1 MFAQTLIKSY
11 AEQNN
16 TGTTK
21 FGEIVKNIGDFNS
34 DGFDDIAV
42 VAKYYGSQRGKVYI
56 YFGGSDSDNIP
67 DLTMEGEE
75 NFTFFGT
82 SVSGA
87 GDFNGDGN
95 SDFIIGCANINSN
108 KGRAYIYYGGADV
121 DNIPDLTI
129 EGETANRYL
138 GAVVS
143 GIGDFNNDGYDDIVV
158 AESFHER
165 NAYLYLGGADPD
177 AVSDL
182 TITGDMSVNWG
193 SSISS
198 AGDFNN
204 DGYDDIIIGA
214 YGYSSSKG
222 RAYIYYGG
230 STLDATA
237 DIIVTGGSN
246 NLELGQSVA
255 GGGDFNKDGIDDVII
270 GVPRDDSN
278 KGSVYVLYGSDNP
291 DGVKDIVLKG
301 DDTQTYFGKSVSFAG
316 DMNNDGADD
325 IIVGVNTHLIGNAYI
340 FYGGDTPVTN
350 YSLKL
355 TGKASGDRFGNSVS
369 AAGDV
374 DNDGY
379 DDVIVGAYNSEVST
393 GKSYLYRGG
402 ATPDDID
409 DITYKGEGSGNY
421 YGREMSVIGDINSD
435 GYDDFIVGATG
446 YDGSSGAA
454 YLYLG
459 SDSPDK
465 EFKVTGGIYHNLG
478 YGVSG
483 LGDINGDGYDDFVVG
498 TNKNKAYIYL
508 GGVTPDNIA
517 DLELEGLTTGEHF
530 GKRCSGI
537 GDINNDGFDDFI
549 VGAENFGTGT
559 NSNEKF
565 FGKVYI
571 YFGGTDINNLTVE
584 TIQGELF
591 KNFFGRVVT
600 GVGDMNGD
608 GYGDFAISALGYDSY
623 KGRVY
628 VYYGGT
634 TFDETPDII
643 YTGEVLNIGFGDRV
657 SAAGDVNGDGYD
669 DIMIGSNRH
678 NSSRGRTSV
687 YYGGS
692 TPDNIADV
700 NIYGESIGDY
710 VGNSMVDIGDLNRD
724 GYDDIAIGLHGKNTR
739 TGEVRIYFGAA
750 SMDTNPDMIIEGS
763 EQELRFGETLAG
775 GGDINNDGYPDIL
788 IGETYFDNQNGKVYL
803 YSFSNDPQ
811 VSTVSVTDIGVSVV
825 TANANVSKLG
835 DDNIIGHGFCWHTE
849 TEPTISD
856 NSIDKGELT
865 STGSFLGS
873 VTGLSANT
881 TYYIR
886 SFVRSSRKVFY
897 GDELSFTTKTAQTIT
912 FNTLSA
918 KSYGDA
924 NFDLTATASSN
935 LVVSYQSSDTDVATV
950 SGNTVTI
957 VGAGTTTI
965 TASQSGNDTYAAAT
979 AVGQNLVVNKSSQT
993 ITFGLLPQKQYGD
1006 GGFDLSATSSSA
1018 LAITYES
1025 SNTDVATVS
1034 GNTVTITGG
1043 GTTTITAS
1051 QAGNANYQ
1059 GATAGQVLIVNKATQ
1074 TIVFASPAPKT
1085 YGDDDF
1091 ELSATASSNLE
1102 VTYISSDTDVATVS
1116 GNTVTIKGG
1125 GTTTITAMQ
1134 AGNTNYLAAT
1144 TVNHNLI
1151 VNKADQAITFNA
1163 LESTTYGNDF
1173 NLSASSSSGL
1183 DISYESSN
1191 TDVATISGK
1200 RVTIVGVGTTT
1211 ITASQIGNGNY
1222 NVANTVDQ
1230 ELIVDKATQAIEME
1244 TISFKAITDKTF
1256 ALDEVSSSG
1265 LPIEYSSSNT
1275 NVATIDDY
1283 IVTIVGIGKTIITAK
1298 QLGNENYIAA
1308 PEVQQEL
1315 IISKETQKITFA
1327 ELESVTYGD
1336 VSFNLNATST
1346 SGLPVTFSSSN
1357 TDVVAITGNSVTV
1370 VGAGETIITAK
1381 QEGNGEY
1388 EATSTERRLTV
1399 NKANQSIT
1407 FETIEAKYV
1416 GDKSFDLSA
1425 TASSGLDIVYISS
1438 DEKVATVS
1446 GKTVTIVGTGITT
1459 ITASQSGN
1467 NNYNAATNV
1476 QQALTVFSTSD
1487 INSADEAGIKL
1498 YPNPVSDILNID
1510 SEKYIDL
1517 VQILDMESRMI
1528 RSIDVDGYNKSVD
1541 VGTLNKGVYLVKI
1554 KSGNKLYIIR
1564 LVKK

>member
-42 VAKYYGSQRGKVYI
+42 VARYYGSQRGKVYI
-56 YFGGSDSDNIP
+56 YFGGVDSDNIP

-121 DNIPDLTI
+121 DNIHDLTI
-129 EGETANRYL
+129 EGETANKYL

-143 GIGDFNNDGYDDIVV
+143 GIGDFNNDGYDDVVV
-158 AESFHER
+158 AESFNER
-165 NAYLYLGGADPD
+165 NAYLYLGGTDPD

-182 TITGDMSVNWG
+182 TITGDLFVNWG

-214 YGYSSSKG
+214 YRYSSSKG

-270 GVPRDDSN
+270 GVPKDDSN

-291 DGVKDIVLKG
+291 DGVKDVVLKG

-393 GKSYLYRGG
+393 GKSYLYKGG
-402 ATPDDID
+402 ATPDDSE
-409 DITYKGEGSGNY
+409 DITYKGEGSGNF

-454 YLYLG
+454 YVYLG

-465 EFKVTGGIYHNLG
+465 DFMVTGEIYHYLG

-508 GGVTPDNIA
+508 GGATPDNIV
-517 DLELEGLTTGEHF
+517 DLELVGQSDSEYF

-537 GDINNDGFDDFI
+537 GDINSDGFDDFI
-549 VGAENFGTGT
+549 IGAENFSGN
-559 NSNEKF
+559 NSDKAYC
-565 FGKVYI
+565 GKVYI
-571 YFGGTDINNLTVE
+571 YFGGTDINSMVFE
-584 TIQGELF
+584 IIQGESF
-591 KNFFGRVVT
+591 KEYFGNVVT

-608 GYGDFAISALGYDSY
+608 GYDDFAIGAFGFNSN
-623 KGRVY
+623 KGKVY
-628 VYYGGT
+628 VYYGGA
-634 TFDETPDII
+634 TFDEESDII
-643 YTGEVLNIGFGDRV
+643 YTGEVSNKGFGMGI
-657 SAAGDVNGDGYD
+657 STAGDVNGDGYD
-669 DIMIGSNRH
+669 DIIIGSHRD
-678 NSSRGRTSV
+678 NSNTGKVSV
-687 YYGGS
+687 YYGGL
-692 TPDNIADV
+692 THDNIADV
-700 NIYGESIGDY
+700 NIYGESSGDY
-710 VGNSMVDIGDLNRD
+710 AGNSMVGIGDLNRD
-724 GYDDIAIGLHGKNTR
+724 GFDDIAIGVFGKNTR
-739 TGEVRIYFGAA
+739 TGEVKIYFGATN
-750 SMDTNPDMIIEGS
+750 MDTNPDIVIEGS

-788 IGETYFDNQNGKVYL
+788 IGETYSDNQNGKVYL

-835 DDNIIGHGFCWHTE
+835 DNNIIGHGFCWHTE

-865 STGSFLGS
+865 STGSFSGS

-979 AVGQNLVVNKSSQT
+979 AVGQNLVVNKASQT
-993 ITFGLLPQKQYGD
+993 ITFSALPQKQYGD
-1006 GGFDLSATSSSA
+1006 GDFDLSATSSST
-1018 LAITYES
+1018 LAVTYES
-1025 SNTDVATVS
+1025 SNTSVATVS

-1051 QAGNANYQ
+1051 QTGNANYL
-1059 GATAGQVLIVNKATQ
+1059 ATTADQELVVNKITQ
-1074 TIVFASPAPKT
+1074 TIVFTPPAPKT

-1091 ELSATASSNLE
+1091 ELTATASSNLE
-1102 VTYISSDTDVATVS
+1102 VTYISSDTNVATVS

-1134 AGNTNYLAAT
+1134 TGNANYVAAT

-1183 DISYESSN
+1183 DISYVSSN
-1191 TDVATISGK
+1191 TDVATISGN

-1211 ITASQIGNGNY
+1211 ITASQTGNGNY

-1230 ELIVDKATQAIEME
+1230 ELIVDKATQTIEME
-1244 TISFKAITDKTF
+1244 AISFKAITDKTF

-1308 PEVQQEL
+1308 PDVQQEL

-1327 ELESVTYGD
+1327 ELESVTFGD
-1336 VSFNLNATST
+1336 VSFSLNATST
-1346 SGLPVTFSSSN
+1346 SGLPVTFTSSN
-1357 TDVVAITGNSVTV
+1357 TDVVAITENSVTI
-1370 VGAGETIITAK
+1370 VGAGETVITAK

-1467 NNYNAATNV
+1467 TNYNAAANV

-1487 INSADEAGIKL
+1487 INSAEEAGIKL

-1510 SEKYIDL
+1510 SEKHIDI
-1517 VQILDMESRMI
+1517 VQILDMESRLI
-1528 RSIDVDGYNKSVD
+1528 RSIDVDGYKKSVD
-1541 VGTLNKGVYLVKI
+1541 LGTLNKGVYLVKI
-1554 KSGNKLYIIR
+1554 KSGNNLYIIR
-1564 LVKK
+1564 IVKK